1 MSLINCEV
9 ELILTWFKNSVLISK
24 SMRDTDYDEPVG
36 RKTDTPESAI
46 FKITDTKF
54 YVPVVTL
61 SNENDIKR
69 LEQLKARFKRT
80 IKWNKYKSQIPVQS
94 QNNNLIYLI
103 DPTFTNFKTL
113 FVLLFE
119 RTMITDTLFQIIM

>member
-61 SNENDIKR
+61 SNENYIKR

-80 IKWNKYKSQIPVQS
+80 IKWNKYKSQIPV
-94 QNNNLIYLI
+94 
-103 DPTFTNFKTL
+103 
-113 FVLLFE
+113 
-119 RTMITDTLFQIIM
+119 

>member
-24 SMRDTDYDEPVG
+24 SMRDTDYDEPIG
-36 RKTDTPESAI
+36 RKIDTPESAI
-46 FKITDTKF
+46 FQITDTKF

-69 LEQLKARFKRT
+69 LEQLKSRFKRT
-80 IKWNKYKSQIPVQS
+80 IKWNKYKSQIPV
-94 QNNNLIYLI
+94 
-103 DPTFTNFKTL
+103 
-113 FVLLFE
+113 
-119 RTMITDTLFQIIM
+119 

>member
-24 SMRDTDYDEPVG
+24 SMRDTDYDEPIA
-36 RKTDTPESAI
+36 RKIDTPESAI
-46 FKITDTKF
+46 FQITDT
-54 YVPVVTL
+54 VPVVTL

-80 IKWNKYKSQIPVQS
+80 IKWNKYKSQIPV
-94 QNNNLIYLI
+94 
-103 DPTFTNFKTL
+103 
-113 FVLLFE
+113 
-119 RTMITDTLFQIIM
+119 

>member
-24 SMRDTDYDEPVG
+24 SMRDTDYDEPIA
-36 RKTDTPESAI
+36 RKIDTPESAI
-46 FKITDTKF
+46 FQITDT
-54 YVPVVTL
+54 VPVVTL

-69 LEQLKARFKRT
+69 LEQLKSRFKRT

-103 DPTFTNFKTL
+103 DPTFTNFNTL